1 LKNFTCSDAFIDELA
16 RNGYGI
22 VFDESLYNNVEEIGT
37 FVEEVLEDSIWYYS
51 PENNWGDF
59 IEYIEEK
66 MYKIPVSLFKDGI
79 TGYELNYDI
88 KDAEEKITNVF
99 TGEQRKINMSD
110 DLARAKDYYW
120 D

>member
-1 LKNFTCSDAFIDELA
+1 
-16 RNGYGI
+16 
-22 VFDESLYNNVEEIGT
+22 
-37 FVEEVLEDSIWYYS
+37 
-51 PENNWGDF
+51 
-59 IEYIEEK
+59 